1 MRQGQNNSDEIRKY
15 RRKLYSKFFLDLAKM
30 VFAAFVIG
38 IGVTMFSGSSYSGIT
53 FGDYI

>member
-15 RRKLYSKFFLDLAKM
+15 RRELYSKFFLDLAKM

-38 IGVTMFSGSSYSGIT
+38 IGMTMFSGSSYSGIT